1 MMFNA
6 RSLTK
11 VAAISSLILGTVASS
26 AMAVPL
32 CQSMIQ
38 KSQGKILAS
47 QSVDEDTNLK
57 FESRGCYR
65 TKSTTVIC
73 DVLVTNLGTTRPKI
87 LLGATDT
94 YKPLT
99 NAIDTSGTVYAT
111 YEVIAGGSSNKYY
124 VNIDFAPG
132 IPTKVSFVFEI
143 PAQVTE
149 LTALDVGFG
158 LRDDPSSTTPKQIT
172 LANIGA
178 IASKANSA
186 STVNRGNNSNCTC
199 PPNSTSP
206 RRKPK

>member
-11 VAAISSLILGTVASS
+11 VAAISSLIVGTVASS

-32 CQSMIQ
+32 CQSMTQ
-38 KSQGKILAS
+38 KSQGKTLVS
-47 QSVDEDTNLK
+47 QSVDEDSNLK
-57 FESRGCYR
+57 FEFRGCYR
-65 TKSTTVIC
+65 TKSTTVTC

-87 LLGATDT
+87 LFGAVDT

-124 VNIDFAPG
+124 VNINFAPS

-158 LRDDPSSTTPKQIT
+158 LWDGPSSTAPKQIT
-172 LANIGA
+172 LTNIGA
-178 IASKANSA
+178 IAPKANSA
-186 STVNRGNNSNCTC
+186 STNRGNNSNCTC

-206 RRKPK
+206 RRRPK